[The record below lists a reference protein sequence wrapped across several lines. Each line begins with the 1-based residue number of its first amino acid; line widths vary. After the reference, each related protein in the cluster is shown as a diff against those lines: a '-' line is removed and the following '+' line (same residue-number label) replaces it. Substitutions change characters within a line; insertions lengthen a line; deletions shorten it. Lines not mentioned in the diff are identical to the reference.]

1 MRSKALKPEIG
12 APGLPSWV
20 KYVGFAVFALAAS
33 VGGIVALVVYGSTK
47 SDAPPFVLPDEIPDG
62 FFVSFQDPEQAQ
74 ELPPPPPPPP
84 AEPEP
89 VKAKPKG
96 VVRVISV
103 DAPPEPKP
111 ITLVTPNTA
120 PKEDPAIVR
129 AREQFNAQRRASG
142 GDVRVYRQGSFE
154 KVQYEA
160 KDRDWKRYGVPQEDA
175 SFPRDMSRLITQDRT
190 FRAVLINE
198 IASDLSG
205 QVVAQIEQP
214 VYGAHGRNVLVPAG
228 SRAIGYYEPLN
239 RIGEERLA
247 VFWTRII
254 TPEGINITLEN
265 GQGVD
270 QMGRS
275 GLGGNLDRRYSER
288 YGITLLFSILSTAM
302 QLGIPSDTSS
312 DRLVIN
318 NWARETSDISSMI
331 LEDHL
336 DIKPRLSIP
345 AGTRILIQ
353 PTKDIY
359 FREPIRKVVQVTD
372 AEQRS

>member
-1 MRSKALKPEIG
+1 MRSKALKPEI
-12 APGLPSWV
+12 AKPGIPSWV
-20 KYVGFAVFALAAS
+20 KFIAAGLLALVAT
-33 VGGIVALVVYGSTK
+33 VGGIVGLVLYSSQASENPG
-47 SDAPPFVLPDEIPDG
+47 FVLSDEIPDG
-62 FFVSFQDPEQAQ
+62 FFVAFQQDEPLSHA
-74 ELPPPPPPPP
+74 PPPPPPQQAMQSPP
-84 AEPEP
+84 KAERRAV
-89 VKAKPKG
+89 VK
-96 VVRVISV
+96 VITA
-103 DAPPEPKP
+103 DLPPEPKP
-111 ITLVTPNTA
+111 IAFVTPNSS
-120 PKEDPAIVR
+120 PKEDPAIVA
-129 AREQFNAQRRASG
+129 AREEINARRRTSG

-160 KDRDWKRYGVPQEDA
+160 KDRDWKRQGIPQEEA

-312 DRLVIN
+312 DRIVIN
-318 NWARETSDISSMI
+318 NWARETSNISSMI

-336 DIKPRLSIP
+336 DIKPRLTIP

-359 FREPIRKVVQVTD
+359 FREPVRKVVQVTD

>member
-1 MRSKALKPEIG
+1 MRAKALKPEI
-12 APGLPSWV
+12 AKPGLPTWV
-20 KYVGFAVFALAAS
+20 KIVGVAGLSLAAS
-33 VGGIVALVVYGSTK
+33 VGGIVGLVLYS
-47 SDAPPFVLPDEIPDG
+47 SQANEAPGFVLSDEIPDG
-62 FFVSFQDPEQAQ
+62 FFVQFQSEEPVTQA
-74 ELPPPPPPPP
+74 PPPPPPPKVEETP
-84 AEPEP
+84 PRKEK
-89 VKAKPKG
+89 KAVARVVTVEAPPKPKP
-96 VVRVISV
+96 V
-103 DAPPEPKP
+103 
-111 ITLVTPNTA
+111 TLITPNA
-120 PKEDPAIVR
+120 PPKEDPAVIA
-129 AREQFNAQRRASG
+129 AREQINARRRATG

-160 KDRDWKRYGVPQEDA
+160 KDKDWKRYGIPQEEA

-312 DRLVIN
+312 DRLIIN

-359 FREPIRKVVQVTD
+359 FREPVRKVVQVTD

>member
-12 APGLPSWV
+12 APGIPSWV

-47 SDAPPFVLPDEIPDG
+47 SDAPAFVLPDEIPDG

-129 AREQFNAQRRASG
+129 VREQINAQRRASG